1 MYACMYVCTY
11 VIIQCMYIRMYVCM
25 YICTYECTF
34 SFSSHSLSLAS
45 NLCLA
50 ALSSP
55 LSLRTSSFSRRV
67 VLWAWSNSSLNLML
81 LSDICTALRG
91 VRSEREIEGTY
102 VPLLYPHTP
111 APFPSSVHTS
121 HPCCTPS
128 GVHAPLLQCNTPLTS
143 AAVPLLWPE
152 LP

>member
-1 MYACMYVCTY
+1 M
-11 VIIQCMYIRMYVCM
+11 
-25 YICTYECTF
+25 YECTF

-45 NLCLA
+45 NLCLEV
-50 ALSSP
+50 LSSP

-91 VRSEREIEGTY
+91 VRSKREIKGTY

-111 APFPSSVHTS
+111 PPAV
-121 HPCCTPS
+121 C
-128 GVHAPLLQCNTPLTS
+128 TPLTP
-143 AAVPLLWPE
+143 AVPPAVCTPLTPAVPPAVCTPLSCNVTPPSPLLLFLSFGQSCLE
-152 LP
+152 LTSKFSLPPL